1 MAPATAEPT
10 IQGSTESIQGNEEEA
25 DVVGRADKKQKA
37 ILHRSKYYN
46 KTYQSLKD

>member
-1 MAPATAEPT
+1 MAPVTADPT
-10 IQGSTESIQGNEEEA
+10 VQGSTESLQGNEEHA

-46 KTYQSLKD
+46 